1 MFQILNIDESFN
13 NQMLQ
18 INNAAPIEA
27 NGLMLLFD
35 KSPDILEVSRL
46 KYTKSE
52 HLGFFKDDEL
62 VGFASLGYFPGIIE
76 GKLQQ
81 LFSLYNFY
89 LKPEARGRRFVER
102 AMNTFFT
109 KAKENA
115 NFGYAI
121 TLKGNR
127 PIESYVGN
135 RIIKGMPPSRIIDDL
150 IVKTILFSL
159 PRKNTTSYLVRN
171 ARYEDIPDMVRLLNT
186 EYQKRDFG
194 LVYQE
199 DTFSISL
206 KNKGLAI
213 ENYYVAVNSKGLMV
227 GVCLAWDCS
236 SFRRTKVIKYSSN
249 FYPALYGYK
258 LLEKIFPM
266 APFPRNNECFSELTI
281 TDCAVAERN
290 ATIMHALLSEIYHR
304 NLNRKYHF
312 MNVGSCASDP
322 ILLATKGFWHK
333 EIRSHIIF
341 TSLDTDRF
349 NYQPQLPYV
358 DIALL

>member
-1 MFQILNIDESFN
+1 
-13 NQMLQ
+13 MLQ
-18 INNAAPIEA
+18 IIDEAPIEA

-35 KSPDILEVSRL
+35 KSPDIFEVSRL

-52 HLGFFKDDEL
+52 HLGFFKGGEL
-62 VGFASLGYFPGIIE
+62 VGFASLGYFPGTIE

-109 KAKENA
+109 KARENA

-127 PIESYVGN
+127 PIESYVKN
-135 RIIKGMPPSRIIDDL
+135 RILKGMPPTRIIDDL
-150 IVKTILFSL
+150 VVKTILFSL
-159 PRKNTTSYLVRN
+159 PRKNSTNYSIRN

-186 EYQKRDFG
+186 EYKQRDFG
-194 LVYQE
+194 HLFQE
-199 DTFSISL
+199 DTFSIEL
-206 KNKGLAI
+206 KNRGLVI
-213 ENYYVAVNSKGLMV
+213 ENYYVAINSKGSMV

-236 SFRRTKVIKYSSN
+236 SFRRTKVIKYSAN

-258 LLEKIFPM
+258 ILEKILPM
-266 APFPRNNECFSELTI
+266 APFPRNEECFSELTI

-290 ATIMHALLSEIYHR
+290 AAILHAMLSEIYYR
-304 NLNRKYHF
+304 NRNRKYHF
-312 MNVGSCASDP
+312 MNVGSCASDR
-322 ILLATKGFWHK
+322 LLVATKGFWQM
-333 EIRSHIIF
+333 EIRSNIIF
-341 TSLDTDRF
+341 TSLNPDRF
-349 NYQPQLPYV
+349 NYQPRLPYV

>member
-1 MFQILNIDESFN
+1 MFNILNIDESFN

-18 INNAAPIEA
+18 IIDEAPIEA

-35 KSPDILEVSRL
+35 KSPYIFEVSRL
-46 KYTKSE
+46 KYTRSE
-52 HLGFFKDDEL
+52 HLGFFNGDEL

-81 LFSLYNFY
+81 LFSLYHFY

-102 AMNTFFT
+102 AMHTFLT
-109 KAKENA
+109 KARENA

-135 RIIKGMPPSRIIDDL
+135 RILKWMPPTRIIDDL
-150 IVKTILFSL
+150 VVKTILFSL
-159 PRKNTTSYLVRN
+159 PQKNNTSYLIRN
-171 ARYEDIPDMVRLLNT
+171 ARFEDIPDMVRLLNG
-186 EYQKRDFG
+186 ENQKRDFG
-194 LVYQE
+194 PIFQA
-199 DTFSISL
+199 DTFL
-206 KNKGLAI
+206 TVLETRGLVI
-213 ENYYVAVNSKGLMV
+213 ENYFVAINSKGSIV

-236 SFRRTKVIKYSSN
+236 SFRRTKVIKYSAN

-266 APFPRNNECFSELTI
+266 APFPANNQFFSELTI
-281 TDCAVAERN
+281 TDCAVSERN
-290 ATIMHALLSEIYHR
+290 PAILHALLCEIYHR
-304 NLNRKYHF
+304 NRNRKYHF
-312 MNVGSCASDP
+312 MNVGSCASDH
-322 ILLATKGFWHK
+322 LLQATKGFWQT
-333 EIRSHIIF
+333 EIRSGIIF
-341 TSLDTDRF
+341 TSLDPDQF

>member
-1 MFQILNIDESFN
+1 
-13 NQMLQ
+13 MLQ
-18 INNAAPIEA
+18 ITNAAPIEA
-27 NGLMLLFD
+27 SGLMLLFD
-35 KSPDILEVSRL
+35 KSPDIFEVSRL

-62 VGFASLGYFPGIIE
+62 VGFASLGYFPGTIE

-135 RIIKGMPPSRIIDDL
+135 RIVKGMPPSRIIDDL
-150 IVKTILFSL
+150 VVKTILFSL
-159 PRKNTTSYLVRN
+159 PRKNTTSYSIRN
-171 ARYEDIPDMVRLLNT
+171 ARSEDIPDMVRLLNT

-194 LVYQE
+194 PVFQE

-206 KNKGLAI
+206 KNRGLAI
-213 ENYYVAVNSKGLMV
+213 ENYYIAVNSKGSLV
-227 GVCLAWDCS
+227 GVCLAWDCT

-266 APFPRNNECFSELTI
+266 APFPRNEECFSELTI

-290 ATIMHALLSEIYHR
+290 ATIMHALLSEIYYR

-312 MNVGSCASDP
+312 MNIGSCASDH
-322 ILLATKGFWHK
+322 LLQAAKGFWYK